1 MSDSFFSTLQHLE
14 KILDFFGFRCRS
26 LFVGQNVESTESAVL
41 EWQSNNEDGLDEPPC
56 PVLLVQAGAAASGL
70 TLTAAS
76 KMFLME
82 PFLRYSEELQACK
95 FCVTMNFSPNNS
107 GN

>member
-1 MSDSFFSTLQHLE
+1 LVLHNAIETLTKSWFYNLQLLSSV
-14 KILDFFGFRCRS
+14 LDYFGIRCRS
-26 LFVGQNVESTESAVL
+26 LFLGQNVESSESALL
-41 EWQSNNEDGLDEPPC
+41 EWQSKNENGLDEPPC

-95 FCVTMNFSPNNS
+95 
-107 GN
+107 

>member
-1 MSDSFFSTLQHLE
+1 LE
-14 KILDFFGFRCRS
+14 KILGYFDIPCRS
-26 LFVGQNVESTESAVL
+26 LFVGQNSESSERAVL
-41 EWQSNNEDGLDEPPC
+41 EWQSKNENGLDELPY

-82 PFLRYSEELQACK
+82 PFPRYSEELQAC
-95 FCVTMNFSPNNS
+95 T
-107 GN
+107 

>member
-1 MSDSFFSTLQHLE
+1 MLQFLNKVLE
-14 KILDFFGFRCRS
+14 YFNIHCRS
-26 LFVGQNVESTESAVL
+26 LFVGQNAEASERAVL
-41 EWQSNNEDGLDEPPC
+41 EWQSKNENVTEEVPC

-82 PFLRYSEELQACK
+82 PFPRYSEELQACTSYSICLDRLQRL
-95 FCVTMNFSPNNS
+95 FWRLTLRF
-107 GN
+107 

>member
-1 MSDSFFSTLQHLE
+1 MCSDFWYLINEILTCYLHLIWQFLE
-14 KILDFFGFRCRS
+14 KILEFFDLRCRS
-26 LFVGQNVESTESAVL
+26 LFVGQNTESSERAVL
-41 EWQSNNEDGLDEPPC
+41 EWQSMSEDDELPY

-82 PFLRYSEELQACK
+82 PFSRYSEELQAC
-95 FCVTMNFSPNNS
+95 T
-107 GN
+107 

>member
-1 MSDSFFSTLQHLE
+1 METV
-14 KILDFFGFRCRS
+14 LDLFDIRCRS

-41 EWQSNNEDGLDEPPC
+41 EWQSNNEDSLDDLPC

-82 PFLRYSEELQACK
+82 PFLRYSEELQACTLVFVAYAK
-95 FCVTMNFSPNNS
+95 RTFPPNHYEFLLFVLCL
-107 GN
+107 